1 VSDQLRRRSVGA
13 PATRSMLL
21 TILGEYVLSRPGIWQ
36 ETLVAALAAMGY
48 KEQAARQAISRS
60 IGEGWLTTARHG
72 RRARISLAPETASML
87 SEGAGR
93 IYAFGQPWAWD
104 GRWLLVVVR
113 VPEQRRAVRHQM
125 RTRLAWAGFG
135 SLGGGLWISPHVDRE
150 SEISSIR
157 SNGLTAE
164 MLSFEAELGTIGE
177 PEKVIA
183 QAWNLEQVAAH
194 YEAFLA
200 DFTGLRPRSAQAAF
214 AAQTAMVHAWR
225 KFPFLDPD
233 LPQRLLPR
241 RWPQQRA
248 YALFHEQHRR
258 WHDQAQAYFSGLE
271 ESGAAARG
279 SSKSSRTASK

>member
-1 VSDQLRRRSVGA
+1 
-13 PATRSMLL
+13 MLL
-21 TILGEYVLSRPGIWQ
+21 TILGEYVLSRAGAWQ
-36 ETLVAALAAMGY
+36 ETLVAALTTLGY

-60 IGEGWLTTARHG
+60 IGEGWLAAERHG
-72 RRARISLAPETASML
+72 RRARMSPAPETASML
-87 SEGAGR
+87 SEGAER
-93 IYAFGQPWAWD
+93 IYAFGRPWTWD
-104 GRWLLVVVR
+104 GRWLLVVLR

-157 SNGLTAE
+157 SSGLAAE
-164 MLSFEAELGTIGE
+164 MLSFEAELGAIGE
-177 PEKVIA
+177 PERVIA

-194 YEAFLA
+194 YETFLA
-200 DFTGLRPRSAQAAF
+200 DFTHVRPRSAQAAF

-233 LPQRLLPR
+233 LPRRLLPGH
-241 RWPQQRA
+241 WPQQRA
-248 YALFHEQHRR
+248 HALFHERHRR
-258 WHDQAQAYFSGLE
+258 WHDQAQAYFTGLE
-271 ESGAAARG
+271 ESGAAAFG